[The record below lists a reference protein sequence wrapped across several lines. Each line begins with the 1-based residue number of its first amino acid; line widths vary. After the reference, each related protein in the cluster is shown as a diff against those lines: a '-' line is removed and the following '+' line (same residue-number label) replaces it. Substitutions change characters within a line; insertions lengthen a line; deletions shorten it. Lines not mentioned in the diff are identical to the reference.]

1 MNIDNDF
8 YQFGDLK
15 VLVKEFYVRD
25 NNIKGI
31 YDDFKAKHKNIN
43 IVILNSNI
51 VFGLEHIL
59 SIIKIINEKIN
70 RKGKRE
76 IKNLDIEFLLR
87 ICYTD
92 QIDNAFQ
99 KLNDDDDEY
108 KNNNDDIF
116 ICILFSKNLLD
127 VENALKDLKEYVQQR
142 NALKEKRSKI
152 KLQDI
157 TIKTNSLIE
166 MSDKKKQYI
175 LKLFFQKELKDINE
189 LFFIKDNSKFQKFL
203 VERSAIAL
211 K

>member
-1 MNIDNDF
+1 MDIDNDL

-99 KLNDDDDEY
+99 KLNDDEY
-108 KNNNDDIF
+108 KSNNNDKF
-116 ICILFSKNLLD
+116 ICILFSNNLLD
-127 VENALKDLKEYVQQR
+127 LENAFKDLKEYVHQE
-142 NALKEKRSKI
+142 NTLKEKKSEY

-157 TIKTNSLIE
+157 AIKTNSLIE
-166 MSDKKKQYI
+166 MTDKKKQYI
-175 LKLFFQKELKDINE
+175 LNLFFKKELKDVNE
-189 LFFIKDNSKFQKFL
+189 LFFIKDNSKFQRFL